1 MLQLRGLDLAFAER
15 ELFEGAVAMGKA
27 ALRASGV
34 PREEIDRV
42 EREYRMRDCDRLE
55 LQGETG
61 DVRAGWETA
70 FAADRPLPGEKVQ
83 DPS

>member
-42 EREYRMRDCDRLE
+42 EGEYRMRDCDRLE

-70 FAADRPLPGEKVQ
+70 FAADRPLPGEKAQ
-83 DPS
+83 SPS